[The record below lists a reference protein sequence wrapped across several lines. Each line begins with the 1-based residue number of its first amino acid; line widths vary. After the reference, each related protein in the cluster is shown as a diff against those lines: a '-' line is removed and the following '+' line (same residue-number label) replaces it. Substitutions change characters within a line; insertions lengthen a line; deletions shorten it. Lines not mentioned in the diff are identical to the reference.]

1 MYSQISRSCTII
13 SGRALQLND
22 LAECMVQDNAV
33 QQDNDCDGK
42 ESDAGR
48 EENELGRCE
57 EDKPTPLAAFGISAP
72 TECR

>member
-1 MYSQISRSCTII
+1 
-13 SGRALQLND
+13 
-22 LAECMVQDNAV
+22 MVQDNAV

-48 EENELGRCE
+48 EENELGRCK